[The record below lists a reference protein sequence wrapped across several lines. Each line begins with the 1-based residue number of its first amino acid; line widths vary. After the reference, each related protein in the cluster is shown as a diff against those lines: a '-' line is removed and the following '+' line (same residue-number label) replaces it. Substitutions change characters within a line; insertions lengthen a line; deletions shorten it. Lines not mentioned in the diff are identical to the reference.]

1 MFSDRQYS
9 LLRYSVN
16 AGARE
21 APIAESF
28 LEEVKAVIGSAVPVA
43 VSERFAEAVQGSAQ
57 GTVSLVF
64 AFAAASGLLTE
75 VRLSANEA
83 VSAKVAEALQTAVSG
98 SKDAYAALTA
108 REDLEATVWG
118 SKDLLT
124 ALTVKDI
131 LTAEAA
137 GSKDILL
144 SQMLTEALGTVLAAT
159 TQTTETASFQLTIPP
174 GGELR
179 IDSDVFTVLLN
190 GQNALHTQSGDW
202 ITVSRELLRLLIE
215 SASGGQL
222 EGQLIY
228 TERFL

>member
-28 LEEVKAVIGSAVPVA
+28 LEEVKSVIGAAVPVA
-43 VSERFAEAVQGSAQ
+43 ASERFAEAVQGSAQ

-64 AFAAASGLLTE
+64 AFSAASGLLTE
-75 VRLSANEA
+75 VQLCANET
-83 VSAKVAEALQTAVSG
+83 VSAKMAEALQTAVSG
-98 SKDAYAALTA
+98 SKDVYVDLSAQEALQTSICGA
-108 REDLEATVWG
+108 
-118 SKDLLT
+118 KNILT
-124 ALTVKDI
+124 ALEVGET

-137 GSKDILL
+137 GSKNILL
-144 SQMLTEALGTVLAAT
+144 SQMLAEALGTVLSAT

-179 IDSDVFTVLLN
+179 IDSDMFTVLLN

-215 SASGGQL
+215 SASGGRL